1 MEKIIQKLNIT
12 KYNTSFYRKFSN
24 FHIKSTQLTQNSTS
38 DPSTLGF
45 LMGTDSSTNPSIK
58 TDKDFEK
65 DLLNNLL
72 NDSSLSFAGFY
83 NLNSLNYLLTSGII
97 TFIRFAFEMS
107 F

>member
-12 KYNTSFYRKFSN
+12 KYNTSFYRQFSN

-38 DPSTLGF
+38 DPSSLGF
-45 LMGTDSSTNPSIK
+45 LMGTDSINPSIK

-65 DLLNNLL
+65 DLLNDLL

-83 NLNSLNYLLTSGII
+83 NINSLNYLLTSGII
-97 TFIRFAFEMS
+97 TFIRLTFEMS